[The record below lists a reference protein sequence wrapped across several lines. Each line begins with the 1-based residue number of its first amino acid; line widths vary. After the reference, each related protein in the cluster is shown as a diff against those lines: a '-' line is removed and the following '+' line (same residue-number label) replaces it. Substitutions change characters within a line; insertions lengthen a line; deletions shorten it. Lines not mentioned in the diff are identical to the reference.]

1 MANVTKGVSGNVTTY
16 TIVDGA
22 GVSGTIAVTT
32 GPVTGN
38 TTTIAVTAGH
48 NDWLQMAA
56 ELLLQLETGLL
67 PGAGAQNMVP

>member
-1 MANVTKGVSGNVTTY
+1 MANVTKSTSGNVTTY
-16 TIVDGA
+16 TITDGA
-22 GVSGTIAVTT
+22 GVAGTIAVTA

-56 ELLLQLETGLL
+56 ELLLQLETGVL
-67 PGAGAQNMVP
+67 PGSGAQGLVP